1 MTMACLVAAGL
12 PLATPPQ
19 VHLLHPG
26 NVVCA
31 DRGDRL
37 ETLLGSCVAV
47 ILTDPRRTV
56 GAMCHI
62 VHAGGTARGDTAF
75 GEAALLKMR
84 ALLMARA
91 ISPDLCHAWVLGGGN
106 MFPGRY
112 DHAHVGEANASWA
125 MQALHE
131 RGVAVIGQDLGGNR
145 YRRVRWTVG
154 DDGPQ
159 VSAVEMTE

>member
-1 MTMACLVAAGL
+1 MTMACLTLPGL
-12 PLATPPQ
+12 PAAPPPQ
-19 VHLLHPG
+19 THLLHPG
-26 NVVCA
+26 DVVCA
-31 DRGDRL
+31 ERGDRL

-62 VHAGGTARGDTAF
+62 VHPGGQARGDTAF

-112 DHAHVGEANASWA
+112 DHAHVGQANAHWA
-125 MQALHE
+125 MHALQE
-131 RGVAVIGQDLGGNR
+131 RGVSVIGHDLGGNR
-145 YRRVRWTVG
+145 YRRVSWTVG
-154 DDGPQ
+154 DDVPQ
-159 VSAVEMTE
+159 VSAMEMTE